1 MGIAREAKGAPK
13 HESSRPRW
21 AEAARSVAGE
31 QWFKSRTS
39 LARDT
44 AEEAAQEHWPRELRR
59 RLKHEFQVQQR
70 RAKCVAHC
78 NNGPFTQLPQGTAR
92 ERLEHIS
99 SNGLYEATRTP
110 PMSALKGRSRHSLDL
125 NQGRTFVTEI
135 HRS

>member
-1 MGIAREAKGAPK
+1 M
-13 HESSRPRW
+13 SRPVPDGLKLRDRSQVSNGSSQGRPSR
-21 AEAARSVAGE
+21 ATRRKKPPRNTGRASCAAGPNINS
-31 QWFKSRTS
+31 KS
-39 LARDT
+39 
-44 AEEAAQEHWPRELRR
+44 
-59 RLKHEFQVQQR
+59 QR
-70 RAKCVAHC
+70 RAKCVAYC